1 MQKILLIATFLCF
14 TCVAKASNDKELA
27 RSYLLWV
34 WNKSLPDFL
43 VSQLPAEKALVE
55 KKFKKAMDNIQKSGI
70 ILGAA
75 VVTDVYSIDVLGTYK
90 RVLLVI
96 YKTTDG
102 AQWDDVVL
110 YLEKGKSLILD
121 IGDVENS
128 FTKNSK
134 TVGRNYSNKDMLP
147 ILFDKNAV
155 TASMV
160 MNETKLL
167 IRLANNSKI
176 DSFCRKVLYTGI
188 DTLNRKSGMAPCNPA
203 IPKDKIYCIAVMDDL
218 GGYITDPNDV
228 EVRYLKSDEKA
239 ISLKIKCNRS
249 KNEKELVFS
258 IVKGKLLLKSI
269 Y

>member
-1 MQKILLIATFLCF
+1 MQKILLIVTFLCF
-14 TCVAKASNDKELA
+14 TCVANASNDKELA
-27 RSYLLWV
+27 KSYLLWV

-55 KKFKKAMDNIQKSGI
+55 KKFQKALDNIQKSGI
-70 ILGAA
+70 NLGAA

-134 TVGRNYSNKDMLP
+134 MVGRNYSNKDMIRMLLP
-147 ILFDKNAV
+147 LQW
-155 TASMV
+155 
-160 MNETKLL
+160 
-167 IRLANNSKI
+167 
-176 DSFCRKVLYTGI
+176 
-188 DTLNRKSGMAPCNPA
+188 
-203 IPKDKIYCIAVMDDL
+203 
-218 GGYITDPNDV
+218 
-228 EVRYLKSDEKA
+228 
-239 ISLKIKCNRS
+239 
-249 KNEKELVFS
+249 
-258 IVKGKLLLKSI
+258 
-269 Y
+269 